1 MHCYV
6 MADLLS
12 DSVAVVTGA
21 SSGNGRA
28 IALTLAN
35 HGADIVVAD
44 IRREPRLEGTLTD
57 KKITEETESAA
68 TYVECDVTRR
78 ADLESA
84 VEAAEEFG
92 GIDIMVNNAGII
104 KFGDFFDET
113 EGQYHKVMDVNT
125 KGVYFGSKVAAEHML
140 DAETAG
146 SIVNIASI
154 DGIAGTEIVSYCGSK
169 GSVIS
174 MTYSM
179 AKTLAGTG
187 IRVNAIAPGLVETAM
202 TTGDSEEHRGTDPDN
217 RVDGVPLQ
225 RVGEPQD
232 IANVA
237 LFLSSDLSSYVNAE
251 TVVVDGGVTNTQSV
265 LVD

>member
-1 MHCYV
+1 MP
-6 MADLLS
+6 DLLT

-28 IALTLAN
+28 IALTLAE
-35 HGADIVVAD
+35 HGADVVVAD
-44 IRREPRLEGTLTD
+44 IRREPRLEGVPTD
-57 KKITEETESAA
+57 KIITREMESSAS
-68 TYVECDVTRR
+68 YVECDVTRQSQI
-78 ADLESA
+78 ESA
-84 VEAAEEFG
+84 VDTANEFG

-104 KFGDFFDET
+104 EFAEFFEET
-113 EGQYHKVMDVNT
+113 EQQYDRVMDVNT
-125 KGVYFGSKVAAEHML
+125 KGVYFGSKIAAKHML
-140 DAETAG
+140 DAGTAG

-169 GSVIS
+169 GTVIS

-202 TTGDSEEHRGTDPDN
+202 STGDSEDHRGSDPGD
-217 RVDGVPLQ
+217 RVDGVPMD
-225 RVGEPQD
+225 RVGKPQD
-232 IANVA
+232 VANVA
-237 LFLSSDLSSYVNAE
+237 LFLASELSSYVNAE
-251 TVVVDGGVTNTQSV
+251 TIVVDGGVTNTQSV